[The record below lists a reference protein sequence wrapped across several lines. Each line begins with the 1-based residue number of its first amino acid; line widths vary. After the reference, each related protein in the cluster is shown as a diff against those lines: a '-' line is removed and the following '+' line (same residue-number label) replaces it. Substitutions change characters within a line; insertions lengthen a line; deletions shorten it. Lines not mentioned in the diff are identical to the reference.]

1 MCAAGSRAAGRFSP
15 MRRLPLSPA
24 AVYGVVKEIK
34 TADEDVQPLIVA
46 GARGPATAM
55 IEGLGADGDPNA
67 LRDLTGRDVTSY
79 DLEGAALLVY
89 VVEGGTPSPEDE
101 KVLRL
106 ADRNDLE
113 VVCILAGAT
122 THPID
127 VPYVEATSVVVA
139 PDGHPAPVGRVAE
152 VAASLTEENGYRLA
166 ARLPALRP
174 AVVEAIVRRFSRQNG
189 ILGVAIFV
197 PGADFPVLTLNQ
209 LRMVFRMAA
218 AYGQEIDRERIPE
231 VLAVV
236 GAGLGFR
243 TIAREALGFV
253 PGLGWA
259 VKGGVAYVGTKAL
272 GKAASAYFEQGG
284 PSGLARAADAV
295 RSRS

>member
-1 MCAAGSRAAGRFSP
+1 

-34 TADEDVQPLIVA
+34 AADEDVPPLVVA
-46 GARGPATAM
+46 GARGPATAV

-67 LRDLTGRDVTSY
+67 LRDLTGREVTSY
-79 DLEGAALLVY
+79 DLKGAALLVY

-101 KVLRL
+101 NVLRL
-106 ADRNDLE
+106 ADRNDVE

-139 PDGHPAPVGRVAE
+139 PDGHSAPVGRVAE
-152 VAASLTEENGYRLA
+152 VAASLTEENGYQLA

-174 AVVEAIVRRFSRQNG
+174 AVVQAIVRRFSRQNG

-243 TIAREALGFV
+243 TVAREALGFV

>member
-1 MCAAGSRAAGRFSP
+1 MP
-15 MRRLPLSPA
+15 RLPLSPA
-24 AVYGVVKEIK
+24 AVYGVVKEMRS
-34 TADEDVQPLIVA
+34 AAEDLRPLVVA
-46 GARGPATAM
+46 GASGPAGPLVEA
-55 IEGLGADGDPNA
+55 LAADGDRSA
-67 LRDLTGRDVTSY
+67 LRDLTGRAVTSY
-79 DLEGAALLVY
+79 DLQGAAILLY
-89 VVEGGTPSPEDE
+89 VVEGSTPSPEDE

-106 ADRNDLE
+106 ADRNGVE
-113 VVCILAGAT
+113 VVCVLAGAST
-122 THPID
+122 QPLD
-127 VPYVEATSVVVA
+127 VPYVKATGVVIA
-139 PDGHPAPVGRVAE
+139 PEGHPTPVARVAE
-152 VAASLTEENGYRLA
+152 LVATLADENADQLA

-174 AVVEAIVRRFSRQNG
+174 AVVEGIVRRFSRQNG
-189 ILGVAIFV
+189 ILGVAIFI

-243 TIAREALGFV
+243 TIAREALGFL

-259 VKGGVAYVGTKAL
+259 VKGGVAYAGTKAL

-284 PSGLARAADAV
+284 AGGLARAADAV